1 MSDYGKQERRMDSY
15 LRERG
20 KMSTISDI
28 LTKANIIRVC
38 LWGIGILYVVV
49 DAATDGID
57 ILKHIVATLGGEA
70 YVALSTNGALLG
82 GNSGSDHGGQDCSSV
97 IGWIIGRFLGCV

>member
-1 MSDYGKQERRMDSY
+1 M
-15 LRERG
+15 LN
-20 KMSTISDI
+20 TISDI

-38 LWGIGILYVVV
+38 LWGIAVLYVVV

-70 YVALSTNGALLG
+70 YVALSNPALLG
-82 GNSGSDHGGQDCSSV
+82 GNSGSDHGGQDCSTIIGQV
-97 IGWIIGRFLGCV
+97 IGWFLGCV

>member
-1 MSDYGKQERRMDSY
+1 M
-15 LRERG
+15 LN
-20 KMSTISDI
+20 TIGEI
-28 LTKANIIRVC
+28 LTKANIIRVS
-38 LWGIGILYVVV
+38 LWGIAVLYVVV

-70 YVALSTNGALLG
+70 YTTLGATAT
-82 GNSGSDHGGQDCSSV
+82 DKMGQDCSSV